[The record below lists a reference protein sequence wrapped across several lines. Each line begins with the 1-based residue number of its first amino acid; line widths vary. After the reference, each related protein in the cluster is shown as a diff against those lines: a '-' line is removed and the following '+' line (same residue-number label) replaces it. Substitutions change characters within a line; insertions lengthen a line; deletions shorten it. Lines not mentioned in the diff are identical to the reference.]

1 MDVMMPLL
9 FYDGKEDGRGWM
21 ENLLAAVRDQI
32 PALREGSTAENTLSA
47 GTEAAETDTAKQDS
61 NPGPGAERGQT
72 ESKEQ
77 GTEEDQKDGTQKDET
92 QKDGMEI
99 TEPEQTETGI
109 TEPAAGESASTAEPE
124 APQSVPEETIETGG
138 APREIL
144 YPEADTI
151 QETISP
157 DLLADPQA
165 LLNRF
170 FVVDPNTS
178 VLPGEIDGSTL
189 LGKDLTLPEN
199 AEGPQILIYHTHS
212 QETFADSRPGERA
225 DTVIGLG
232 DDLQELLE
240 KQYGYEVL
248 HITEAFDM
256 KEGCLERSRAYNYAE
271 PVIAAA
277 LEEHPS
283 IQVVID
289 LHRDGV
295 NGSKRLVTEINGK
308 PTAQIMFFNGLSRT
322 KESGE
327 LTSLP
332 NPYQAENLAFS
343 FQMEYEAKQYYPG
356 FSRCIY
362 LKGYRYNLHLRPR
375 SVLLEV
381 GAQTNTVEEVKNA
394 MGPFADILH
403 KVLLGTET
411 LDVNNLLVEGKSN
424 DIINKLVPGIV
435 GNLFHGG
442 TNGLSPSGNRDPKGD
457 TKNDGKMDCT
467 TSHLTAD
474 DVLAANVKDNGDGTI
489 TMVIQPKEALLSTP
503 GEDSQG
509 RFFNSLGDIS
519 SVVESISV
527 LSFSQGTV
535 KDNFVVDYKGGT
547 GTFVIDTKTNEITKA
562 DYTMLVHIDV
572 KHANVT
578 VLKDKSA
585 SLDITYKCQYPASD
599 DYLAGKNIGLTRVK

>member
-32 PALREGSTAENTLSA
+32 PALREGSTAENKLSA

-199 AEGPQILIYHTHS
+199 AE
-212 QETFADSRPGERA
+212 AR
-225 DTVIGLG
+225 
-232 DDLQELLE
+232 
-240 KQYGYEVL
+240 
-248 HITEAFDM
+248 
-256 KEGCLERSRAYNYAE
+256 
-271 PVIAAA
+271 
-277 LEEHPS
+277 
-283 IQVVID
+283 
-289 LHRDGV
+289 
-295 NGSKRLVTEINGK
+295 
-308 PTAQIMFFNGLSRT
+308 
-322 KESGE
+322 
-327 LTSLP
+327 
-332 NPYQAENLAFS
+332 
-343 FQMEYEAKQYYPG
+343 
-356 FSRCIY
+356 
-362 LKGYRYNLHLRPR
+362 
-375 SVLLEV
+375 
-381 GAQTNTVEEVKNA
+381 
-394 MGPFADILH
+394 
-403 KVLLGTET
+403 
-411 LDVNNLLVEGKSN
+411 
-424 DIINKLVPGIV
+424 
-435 GNLFHGG
+435 
-442 TNGLSPSGNRDPKGD
+442 
-457 TKNDGKMDCT
+457 
-467 TSHLTAD
+467 
-474 DVLAANVKDNGDGTI
+474 
-489 TMVIQPKEALLSTP
+489 
-503 GEDSQG
+503 
-509 RFFNSLGDIS
+509 RF
-519 SVVESISV
+519 
-527 LSFSQGTV
+527 
-535 KDNFVVDYKGGT
+535 
-547 GTFVIDTKTNEITKA
+547 
-562 DYTMLVHIDV
+562 
-572 KHANVT
+572 
-578 VLKDKSA
+578 
-585 SLDITYKCQYPASD
+585 
-599 DYLAGKNIGLTRVK
+599 

>member
-1 MDVMMPLL
+1 MWNARRNGRWFGWGCLFLSYSILLFRSAAVLRKNHFSEGKVLLQRAAAQAEQLSVDVMMPLL

-47 GTEAAETDTAKQDS
+47 GKKAAETDTAKQDS
-61 NPGPGAERGQT
+61 NPGPGAESGQT

-77 GTEEDQKDGTQKDET
+77 GTEEDQKDETQKDET

-99 TEPEQTETGI
+99 ME
-109 TEPAAGESASTAEPE
+109 
-124 APQSVPEETIETGG
+124 PEETIETGG

-256 KEGCLERSRAYNYAE
+256 KEGCLDRSRAYNYAE

-394 MGPFADILH
+394 MGPFSDILH
-403 KVLLGTET
+403 KVLS
-411 LDVNNLLVEGKSN
+411 GKS
-424 DIINKLVPGIV
+424 
-435 GNLFHGG
+435 
-442 TNGLSPSGNRDPKGD
+442 
-457 TKNDGKMDCT
+457 
-467 TSHLTAD
+467 
-474 DVLAANVKDNGDGTI
+474 
-489 TMVIQPKEALLSTP
+489 
-503 GEDSQG
+503 
-509 RFFNSLGDIS
+509 
-519 SVVESISV
+519 
-527 LSFSQGTV
+527 
-535 KDNFVVDYKGGT
+535 
-547 GTFVIDTKTNEITKA
+547 
-562 DYTMLVHIDV
+562 
-572 KHANVT
+572 
-578 VLKDKSA
+578 
-585 SLDITYKCQYPASD
+585 PAS
-599 DYLAGKNIGLTRVK
+599 GG

>member
-32 PALREGSTAENTLSA
+32 PALREGSTVENTLSA

-212 QETFADSRPGERA
+212 QEGFADSVPGDPSTTIVGAGEYLA
-225 DTVIGLG
+225 
-232 DDLQELLE
+232 ELLRNR
-240 KQYGYEVL
+240 GYKGMHVTSVYDLIDGEL
-248 HITEAFDM
+248 DRSEAY
-256 KEGCLERSRAYNYAE
+256 SRAEEEISQILA
-271 PVIAAA
+271 
-277 LEEHPS
+277 EHPS
-283 IQVVID
+283 IQSVID

-295 NGSKRLVTEINGK
+295 AEGTRLVTELNGK
-308 PTAQIMFFNGLSRT
+308 TMARFMFFNGLSRT
-322 KESGE
+322 RKNGPIEY
-327 LTSLP
+327 LH
-332 NPYQAENLAFS
+332 NPYIEDNLALTL
-343 FQMEYEAKQYYPG
+343 QLKLTCDQYYPG
-356 FSRCIY
+356 LARNIY
-362 LKGYRYNLHLRPR
+362 LKSLRYNLHLSPKA
-375 SVLLEV
+375 LLIEA
-381 GAQTNTVEEVKNA
+381 GAQTNTLQE
-394 MGPFADILH
+394 ILNTMEP
-403 KVLLGTET
+403 L
-411 LDVNNLLVEGKSN
+411 
-424 DIINKLVPGIV
+424 
-435 GNLFHGG
+435 
-442 TNGLSPSGNRDPKGD
+442 
-457 TKNDGKMDCT
+457 
-467 TSHLTAD
+467 A
-474 DVLAANVKDNGDGTI
+474 DVLD
-489 TMVIQPKEALLSTP
+489 
-503 GEDSQG
+503 
-509 RFFNSLGDIS
+509 
-519 SVVESISV
+519 
-527 LSFSQGTV
+527 TV
-535 KDNFVVDYKGGT
+535 FGG
-547 GTFVIDTKTNEITKA
+547 
-562 DYTMLVHIDV
+562 
-572 KHANVT
+572 
-578 VLKDKSA
+578 
-585 SLDITYKCQYPASD
+585 
-599 DYLAGKNIGLTRVK
+599 

>member
-1 MDVMMPLL
+1 MWNARRNGRWFGWGCLFLSCSILLFRSAAVIRKNHFSEGKVLLQRAAAQAEQLSVDVMMPLL

-99 TEPEQTETGI
+99 TEPE
-109 TEPAAGESASTAEPE
+109 A
-124 APQSVPEETIETGG
+124 TIETGG

-256 KEGCLERSRAYNYAE
+256 KEGCLDRSRAYNYAE

-403 KVLLGTET
+403 KVLS
-411 LDVNNLLVEGKSN
+411 GKS
-424 DIINKLVPGIV
+424 
-435 GNLFHGG
+435 
-442 TNGLSPSGNRDPKGD
+442 
-457 TKNDGKMDCT
+457 
-467 TSHLTAD
+467 
-474 DVLAANVKDNGDGTI
+474 
-489 TMVIQPKEALLSTP
+489 
-503 GEDSQG
+503 
-509 RFFNSLGDIS
+509 
-519 SVVESISV
+519 
-527 LSFSQGTV
+527 
-535 KDNFVVDYKGGT
+535 
-547 GTFVIDTKTNEITKA
+547 
-562 DYTMLVHIDV
+562 
-572 KHANVT
+572 
-578 VLKDKSA
+578 
-585 SLDITYKCQYPASD
+585 PAS
-599 DYLAGKNIGLTRVK
+599 GG

>member
-1 MDVMMPLL
+1 MWNARRNGRWFGWGCLFLSCSILLFRSAAVLRKNHFSEGKVLLQRAAAQAEQLSVDVMMPLL

-32 PALREGSTAENTLSA
+32 PALREGSTAENKLSA

-199 AEGPQILIYHTHS
+199 AEGPQSSDLSYP
-212 QETFADSRPGERA
+212 FAGNLRRFRPGERA

-308 PTAQIMFFNGLSRT
+308 PTAQIMFST
-322 KESGE
+322 
-327 LTSLP
+327 
-332 NPYQAENLAFS
+332 AFP
-343 FQMEYEAKQYYPG
+343 ARK
-356 FSRCIY
+356 
-362 LKGYRYNLHLRPR
+362 K
-375 SVLLEV
+375 
-381 GAQTNTVEEVKNA
+381 
-394 MGPFADILH
+394 
-403 KVLLGTET
+403 
-411 LDVNNLLVEGKSN
+411 
-424 DIINKLVPGIV
+424 
-435 GNLFHGG
+435 
-442 TNGLSPSGNRDPKGD
+442 
-457 TKNDGKMDCT
+457 
-467 TSHLTAD
+467 
-474 DVLAANVKDNGDGTI
+474 AAN
-489 TMVIQPKEALLSTP
+489 
-503 GEDSQG
+503 
-509 RFFNSLGDIS
+509 
-519 SVVESISV
+519 
-527 LSFSQGTV
+527 
-535 KDNFVVDYKGGT
+535 
-547 GTFVIDTKTNEITKA
+547 
-562 DYTMLVHIDV
+562 
-572 KHANVT
+572 
-578 VLKDKSA
+578 
-585 SLDITYKCQYPASD
+585 
-599 DYLAGKNIGLTRVK
+599 

>member
-1 MDVMMPLL
+1 MWNARRNGRWFGWGCLFLSCSILLFRSAAVLRKNHFSEGKVLLQRAAAQAEQLSVDVMMPLL

-47 GTEAAETDTAKQDS
+47 GKEAAETDTAKQDS

-77 GTEEDQKDGTQKDET
+77 GTEEDQKDETQKDET

-99 TEPEQTETGI
+99 TEPE
-109 TEPAAGESASTAEPE
+109 
-124 APQSVPEETIETGG
+124 ETIETGG
-138 APREIL
+138 ALREIL

-256 KEGCLERSRAYNYAE
+256 KEGCLDRSRAYNYAE

-403 KVLLGTET
+403 KVLS
-411 LDVNNLLVEGKSN
+411 GKS
-424 DIINKLVPGIV
+424 
-435 GNLFHGG
+435 
-442 TNGLSPSGNRDPKGD
+442 
-457 TKNDGKMDCT
+457 
-467 TSHLTAD
+467 
-474 DVLAANVKDNGDGTI
+474 
-489 TMVIQPKEALLSTP
+489 
-503 GEDSQG
+503 
-509 RFFNSLGDIS
+509 
-519 SVVESISV
+519 
-527 LSFSQGTV
+527 
-535 KDNFVVDYKGGT
+535 
-547 GTFVIDTKTNEITKA
+547 
-562 DYTMLVHIDV
+562 
-572 KHANVT
+572 
-578 VLKDKSA
+578 
-585 SLDITYKCQYPASD
+585 PAS
-599 DYLAGKNIGLTRVK
+599 GG

>member
-1 MDVMMPLL
+1 M
-9 FYDGKEDGRGWM
+9 
-21 ENLLAAVRDQI
+21 NAVRWWQ
-32 PALREGSTAENTLSA
+32 R
-47 GTEAAETDTAKQDS
+47 
-61 NPGPGAERGQT
+61 
-72 ESKEQ
+72 
-77 GTEEDQKDGTQKDET
+77 
-92 QKDGMEI
+92 
-99 TEPEQTETGI
+99 
-109 TEPAAGESASTAEPE
+109 AAGLLMVLFLLTVGWKMRAFIWTAVQNAVVRSWYPVWGTNLRDI
-124 APQSVPEETIETGG
+124 PDSEEGKRHRLAGWKKQTQG
-138 APREIL
+138 
-144 YPEADTI
+144 EADPSYYKYLEE
-151 QETISP
+151 QEVRQEYM
-157 DLLADPQA
+157 DFLAQFSGSR
-165 LLNRF
+165 L
-170 FVVDPNTS
+170 VD
-178 VLPGEIDGSTL
+178 GTL
-189 LGKDLTLPEN
+189 LGKWNGLVHESGRQGGGETDEERLYSAGKNGEKTERANTAALVDSPRLRKKLEDYDYLIQHFFTIHPTASIDRSLMNAETFLSMDLTIRKDE
-199 AEGPQILIYHTHS
+199 ADGPQILIYHTHS

-343 FQMEYEAKQYYPG
+343 FQMEYEAEQYYPG

-394 MGPFADILH
+394 MGPFSDILH
-403 KVLLGTET
+403 KVLS
-411 LDVNNLLVEGKSN
+411 GKS
-424 DIINKLVPGIV
+424 
-435 GNLFHGG
+435 
-442 TNGLSPSGNRDPKGD
+442 
-457 TKNDGKMDCT
+457 
-467 TSHLTAD
+467 
-474 DVLAANVKDNGDGTI
+474 
-489 TMVIQPKEALLSTP
+489 
-503 GEDSQG
+503 
-509 RFFNSLGDIS
+509 
-519 SVVESISV
+519 
-527 LSFSQGTV
+527 
-535 KDNFVVDYKGGT
+535 
-547 GTFVIDTKTNEITKA
+547 
-562 DYTMLVHIDV
+562 
-572 KHANVT
+572 
-578 VLKDKSA
+578 
-585 SLDITYKCQYPASD
+585 PAS
-599 DYLAGKNIGLTRVK
+599 GG

>member
-1 MDVMMPLL
+1 MWNARRNGRWFGWGCLFLSCSILLFRSAAVLRKNHFSEGKVLLQRAAAQAEQLSVDVMMPLL

-47 GTEAAETDTAKQDS
+47 GTEAAETDTANQDS

-99 TEPEQTETGI
+99 ME
-109 TEPAAGESASTAEPE
+109 
-124 APQSVPEETIETGG
+124 PEETIETGG

-403 KVLLGTET
+403 KVLS
-411 LDVNNLLVEGKSN
+411 GKS
-424 DIINKLVPGIV
+424 
-435 GNLFHGG
+435 
-442 TNGLSPSGNRDPKGD
+442 
-457 TKNDGKMDCT
+457 
-467 TSHLTAD
+467 
-474 DVLAANVKDNGDGTI
+474 
-489 TMVIQPKEALLSTP
+489 
-503 GEDSQG
+503 
-509 RFFNSLGDIS
+509 
-519 SVVESISV
+519 
-527 LSFSQGTV
+527 
-535 KDNFVVDYKGGT
+535 
-547 GTFVIDTKTNEITKA
+547 
-562 DYTMLVHIDV
+562 
-572 KHANVT
+572 
-578 VLKDKSA
+578 
-585 SLDITYKCQYPASD
+585 PAS
-599 DYLAGKNIGLTRVK
+599 GG

>member
-1 MDVMMPLL
+1 MWNARRNGRWFGWGCLFLSCSILLFRSAAVIRKNHFSEGKVLLQRAAAQAEQLSVDVMMPLL

-32 PALREGSTAENTLSA
+32 PALRAGSTAENTLSA

-61 NPGPGAERGQT
+61 NPGPGAESGQT

-77 GTEEDQKDGTQKDET
+77 GTEEDQKDETQKDET

-99 TEPEQTETGI
+99 TEPE
-109 TEPAAGESASTAEPE
+109 A
-124 APQSVPEETIETGG
+124 TIETGG

-256 KEGCLERSRAYNYAE
+256 KEGCLDRSRAYNYAE

-403 KVLLGTET
+403 KVLS
-411 LDVNNLLVEGKSN
+411 GKS
-424 DIINKLVPGIV
+424 
-435 GNLFHGG
+435 
-442 TNGLSPSGNRDPKGD
+442 
-457 TKNDGKMDCT
+457 
-467 TSHLTAD
+467 
-474 DVLAANVKDNGDGTI
+474 
-489 TMVIQPKEALLSTP
+489 
-503 GEDSQG
+503 
-509 RFFNSLGDIS
+509 
-519 SVVESISV
+519 
-527 LSFSQGTV
+527 
-535 KDNFVVDYKGGT
+535 
-547 GTFVIDTKTNEITKA
+547 
-562 DYTMLVHIDV
+562 
-572 KHANVT
+572 
-578 VLKDKSA
+578 
-585 SLDITYKCQYPASD
+585 PAS
-599 DYLAGKNIGLTRVK
+599 GG

>member
-72 ESKEQ
+72 ESKEH

-199 AEGPQILIYHTHS
+199 AEGPQILIYHTHGS
-212 QETFADSRPGERA
+212 EGYADSVEGDPNTSVIAVGNRLTQILQ
-225 DTVIGLG
+225 DT
-232 DDLQELLE
+232 
-240 KQYGYEVL
+240 YGYHVL
-248 HITEAFDM
+248 HDTGIYDTD
-256 KEGCLERSRAYNYAE
+256 RDHAYN
-271 PVIAAA
+271 VAAPA
-277 LEEHPS
+277 IQKILQDHPS
-283 IQVVID
+283 IEVVID

-295 NGSKRLVTEINGK
+295 ADTTRLATNINGVDM
-308 PTAQIMFFNGLSRT
+308 AQVMFFNGLSKTTATGDIDYLR
-322 KESGE
+322 
-327 LTSLP
+327 
-332 NPYQAENLAFS
+332 NPYIEDNLAMS
-343 FQMEYEAKQYYPG
+343 LKMQLAATELYPG
-356 FSRCIY
+356 FTRKIY
-362 LKGYRYNLHLRPR
+362 LKSYRYNMHLCPK
-375 SVLLEV
+375 SLLIEV
-381 GAQTNTVEEVKNA
+381 GAQTNTLQEAVNA
-394 MGPFADILH
+394 MDPLAQVLD
-403 KVLLGTET
+403 KVLS
-411 LDVNNLLVEGKSN
+411 GK
-424 DIINKLVPGIV
+424 
-435 GNLFHGG
+435 
-442 TNGLSPSGNRDPKGD
+442 
-457 TKNDGKMDCT
+457 
-467 TSHLTAD
+467 
-474 DVLAANVKDNGDGTI
+474 
-489 TMVIQPKEALLSTP
+489 
-503 GEDSQG
+503 
-509 RFFNSLGDIS
+509 
-519 SVVESISV
+519 
-527 LSFSQGTV
+527 
-535 KDNFVVDYKGGT
+535 
-547 GTFVIDTKTNEITKA
+547 
-562 DYTMLVHIDV
+562 
-572 KHANVT
+572 
-578 VLKDKSA
+578 
-585 SLDITYKCQYPASD
+585 
-599 DYLAGKNIGLTRVK
+599 

>member
-99 TEPEQTETGI
+99 TEPE
-109 TEPAAGESASTAEPE
+109 A
-124 APQSVPEETIETGG
+124 TIETGG

-199 AEGPQILIYHTHS
+199 GEGPQILIYHTHS

-225 DTVIGLG
+225 DTVLGLG

-256 KEGCLERSRAYNYAE
+256 KEGCLDRSRAYNYAE

-403 KVLLGTET
+403 KVLS
-411 LDVNNLLVEGKSN
+411 GKS
-424 DIINKLVPGIV
+424 
-435 GNLFHGG
+435 
-442 TNGLSPSGNRDPKGD
+442 
-457 TKNDGKMDCT
+457 
-467 TSHLTAD
+467 
-474 DVLAANVKDNGDGTI
+474 
-489 TMVIQPKEALLSTP
+489 
-503 GEDSQG
+503 
-509 RFFNSLGDIS
+509 
-519 SVVESISV
+519 
-527 LSFSQGTV
+527 
-535 KDNFVVDYKGGT
+535 
-547 GTFVIDTKTNEITKA
+547 
-562 DYTMLVHIDV
+562 
-572 KHANVT
+572 
-578 VLKDKSA
+578 
-585 SLDITYKCQYPASD
+585 PAS
-599 DYLAGKNIGLTRVK
+599 GG

>member
-1 MDVMMPLL
+1 MWNARRNGRWFGWGCLFLSCSILLFRSAAVLRKNHFSEGKVLLQRAAEQAEQLSVDVMMPLL

-99 TEPEQTETGI
+99 TEPE
-109 TEPAAGESASTAEPE
+109 
-124 APQSVPEETIETGG
+124 ETIETGG

-165 LLNRF
+165 LLKRF

-256 KEGCLERSRAYNYAE
+256 KEGCLDRSRAYNYAE

-403 KVLLGTET
+403 KVLS
-411 LDVNNLLVEGKSN
+411 GKS
-424 DIINKLVPGIV
+424 
-435 GNLFHGG
+435 
-442 TNGLSPSGNRDPKGD
+442 
-457 TKNDGKMDCT
+457 
-467 TSHLTAD
+467 
-474 DVLAANVKDNGDGTI
+474 
-489 TMVIQPKEALLSTP
+489 
-503 GEDSQG
+503 
-509 RFFNSLGDIS
+509 
-519 SVVESISV
+519 
-527 LSFSQGTV
+527 
-535 KDNFVVDYKGGT
+535 
-547 GTFVIDTKTNEITKA
+547 
-562 DYTMLVHIDV
+562 
-572 KHANVT
+572 
-578 VLKDKSA
+578 
-585 SLDITYKCQYPASD
+585 PAS
-599 DYLAGKNIGLTRVK
+599 GG

>member
-21 ENLLAAVRDQI
+21 GNLLAAVRDQI

-99 TEPEQTETGI
+99 TEPE
-109 TEPAAGESASTAEPE
+109 A
-124 APQSVPEETIETGG
+124 TIETGG

-403 KVLLGTET
+403 KVLS
-411 LDVNNLLVEGKSN
+411 GKS
-424 DIINKLVPGIV
+424 PAT
-435 GNLFHGG
+435 GG
-442 TNGLSPSGNRDPKGD
+442 
-457 TKNDGKMDCT
+457 
-467 TSHLTAD
+467 
-474 DVLAANVKDNGDGTI
+474 
-489 TMVIQPKEALLSTP
+489 
-503 GEDSQG
+503 
-509 RFFNSLGDIS
+509 
-519 SVVESISV
+519 
-527 LSFSQGTV
+527 
-535 KDNFVVDYKGGT
+535 
-547 GTFVIDTKTNEITKA
+547 
-562 DYTMLVHIDV
+562 
-572 KHANVT
+572 
-578 VLKDKSA
+578 
-585 SLDITYKCQYPASD
+585 
-599 DYLAGKNIGLTRVK
+599 

>member
-157 DLLADPQA
+157 DLLADQQA

-178 VLPGEIDGSTL
+178 VLSGEIDGSTL

-240 KQYGYEVL
+240 SS
-248 HITEAFDM
+248 T
-256 KEGCLERSRAYNYAE
+256 
-271 PVIAAA
+271 
-277 LEEHPS
+277 
-283 IQVVID
+283 
-289 LHRDGV
+289 
-295 NGSKRLVTEINGK
+295 
-308 PTAQIMFFNGLSRT
+308 
-322 KESGE
+322 
-327 LTSLP
+327 
-332 NPYQAENLAFS
+332 
-343 FQMEYEAKQYYPG
+343 
-356 FSRCIY
+356 
-362 LKGYRYNLHLRPR
+362 
-375 SVLLEV
+375 
-381 GAQTNTVEEVKNA
+381 
-394 MGPFADILH
+394 
-403 KVLLGTET
+403 
-411 LDVNNLLVEGKSN
+411 
-424 DIINKLVPGIV
+424 
-435 GNLFHGG
+435 
-442 TNGLSPSGNRDPKGD
+442 D
-457 TKNDGKMDCT
+457 TKCFILQR
-467 TSHLTAD
+467 HLT
-474 DVLAANVKDNGDGTI
+474 
-489 TMVIQPKEALLSTP
+489 
-503 GEDSQG
+503 
-509 RFFNSLGDIS
+509 
-519 SVVESISV
+519 
-527 LSFSQGTV
+527 
-535 KDNFVVDYKGGT
+535 
-547 GTFVIDTKTNEITKA
+547 
-562 DYTMLVHIDV
+562 
-572 KHANVT
+572 
-578 VLKDKSA
+578 
-585 SLDITYKCQYPASD
+585 
-599 DYLAGKNIGLTRVK
+599 

>member
-1 MDVMMPLL
+1 MWNARRNGRWFGWGCLFLSCSILLFRSAAVLRKNHFLEGKVLLQRAAAQAEQLSVDVMMPLL

-157 DLLADPQA
+157 DLLADQQA

-212 QETFADSRPGERA
+212 QEAFADSEEGNIS
-225 DTVIGLG
+225 DTIVGMGNYLT
-232 DDLQELLE
+232 ELLE
-240 KQYGYEVL
+240 NKYGYNVI
-248 HITEAFDM
+248 HNTSVFDM
-256 KEGCLERSRAYNYAE
+256 IDGVLDRNTAYNLAE
-271 PVIAAA
+271 TEISSILAANPTV
-277 LEEHPS
+277 E
-283 IQVVID
+283 VVID
-289 LHRDGV
+289 LHRDGLD
-295 NGSKRLVTEINGK
+295 GEKLVTQIDGK
-308 PTAQIMFFNGLSRT
+308 QVAKIMFFNGLSRT
-322 KESGE
+322 ARNGNVDY
-327 LTSLP
+327 LP
-332 NPYQAENLAFS
+332 NPYIEENLAFS
-343 FQMEYEAKQYYPG
+343 FQLQIKAQEYYPG
-356 FSRCIY
+356 FTRHIY
-362 LKGYRYNLHLRPR
+362 LQSLRYNLHLKPR
-375 SVLLEV
+375 ALLIEA
-381 GAQTNTVEEVKNA
+381 GSQLNTVEEEKNA
-394 MGPFADILH
+394 MEPLADIL
-403 KVLLGTET
+403 
-411 LDVNNLLVEGKSN
+411 D
-424 DIINKLVPGIV
+424 
-435 GNLFHGG
+435 
-442 TNGLSPSGNRDPKGD
+442 R
-457 TKNDGKMDCT
+457 
-467 TSHLTAD
+467 
-474 DVLAANVKDNGDGTI
+474 VLA
-489 TMVIQPKEALLSTP
+489 
-503 GEDSQG
+503 G
-509 RFFNSLGDIS
+509 R
-519 SVVESISV
+519 
-527 LSFSQGTV
+527 
-535 KDNFVVDYKGGT
+535 
-547 GTFVIDTKTNEITKA
+547 
-562 DYTMLVHIDV
+562 
-572 KHANVT
+572 
-578 VLKDKSA
+578 
-585 SLDITYKCQYPASD
+585 
-599 DYLAGKNIGLTRVK
+599 

>member
-1 MDVMMPLL
+1 M
-9 FYDGKEDGRGWM
+9 
-21 ENLLAAVRDQI
+21 NAVRWWQ
-32 PALREGSTAENTLSA
+32 R
-47 GTEAAETDTAKQDS
+47 
-61 NPGPGAERGQT
+61 
-72 ESKEQ
+72 
-77 GTEEDQKDGTQKDET
+77 
-92 QKDGMEI
+92 
-99 TEPEQTETGI
+99 
-109 TEPAAGESASTAEPE
+109 AAGLLMVLFLLTVGWKMRAFIWTAVQNAVVRSWYPVWGTNLRDI
-124 APQSVPEETIETGG
+124 PDSEEGKRHRLAGWKKQTQG
-138 APREIL
+138 
-144 YPEADTI
+144 EADPSYYKYLEE
-151 QETISP
+151 QEVRQEYT
-157 DLLADPQA
+157 DFLAQFSGSR
-165 LLNRF
+165 L
-170 FVVDPNTS
+170 VD
-178 VLPGEIDGSTL
+178 GTL
-189 LGKDLTLPEN
+189 LGKWNGLVHESRRQGGGETDEERLYSAGKNGEKTERANPAALVDSPRLRKKLEDYDYLIQHFFTIHPTASIDRSLMNAETFLSMDLTIRKDE
-199 AEGPQILIYHTHS
+199 ADGPQILIYHTHS

-403 KVLLGTET
+403 KVLS
-411 LDVNNLLVEGKSN
+411 GKS
-424 DIINKLVPGIV
+424 
-435 GNLFHGG
+435 
-442 TNGLSPSGNRDPKGD
+442 
-457 TKNDGKMDCT
+457 
-467 TSHLTAD
+467 
-474 DVLAANVKDNGDGTI
+474 
-489 TMVIQPKEALLSTP
+489 
-503 GEDSQG
+503 
-509 RFFNSLGDIS
+509 
-519 SVVESISV
+519 
-527 LSFSQGTV
+527 
-535 KDNFVVDYKGGT
+535 
-547 GTFVIDTKTNEITKA
+547 
-562 DYTMLVHIDV
+562 
-572 KHANVT
+572 
-578 VLKDKSA
+578 
-585 SLDITYKCQYPASD
+585 PAS
-599 DYLAGKNIGLTRVK
+599 GG

>member
-157 DLLADPQA
+157 DLLADQQA

-178 VLPGEIDGSTL
+178 VLSGEIDGSTL

-212 QETFADSRPGERA
+212 QETFTDSIPGNAQTGIMGVGEVLAEILR
-225 DTVIGLG
+225 
-232 DDLQELLE
+232 
-240 KQYGYEVL
+240 KQYGYNVMHHMGQYDVEKR
-248 HITEAFDM
+248 DY
-256 KEGCLERSRAYNYAE
+256 AYSNSL
-271 PVIAAA
+271 PA
-277 LEEHPS
+277 LEALLLENPS
-283 IQVVID
+283 IEVVID

-343 FQMEYEAKQYYPG
+343 FQMEYEAEQYYPG

-394 MGPFADILH
+394 MGPFSDILH
-403 KVLLGTET
+403 KVLS
-411 LDVNNLLVEGKSN
+411 GKS
-424 DIINKLVPGIV
+424 
-435 GNLFHGG
+435 
-442 TNGLSPSGNRDPKGD
+442 
-457 TKNDGKMDCT
+457 
-467 TSHLTAD
+467 
-474 DVLAANVKDNGDGTI
+474 
-489 TMVIQPKEALLSTP
+489 
-503 GEDSQG
+503 
-509 RFFNSLGDIS
+509 
-519 SVVESISV
+519 
-527 LSFSQGTV
+527 
-535 KDNFVVDYKGGT
+535 
-547 GTFVIDTKTNEITKA
+547 
-562 DYTMLVHIDV
+562 
-572 KHANVT
+572 
-578 VLKDKSA
+578 
-585 SLDITYKCQYPASD
+585 PAS
-599 DYLAGKNIGLTRVK
+599 GG

>member
-1 MDVMMPLL
+1 MWNARRNGRWFGWGCLFLSCSILLFRSAAVLRKNHFLEGKVLLQRAAAQAEQLSVDVMMPLL

-72 ESKEQ
+72 ESKEH

-240 KQYGYEVL
+240 SS
-248 HITEAFDM
+248 T
-256 KEGCLERSRAYNYAE
+256 
-271 PVIAAA
+271 
-277 LEEHPS
+277 
-283 IQVVID
+283 
-289 LHRDGV
+289 
-295 NGSKRLVTEINGK
+295 
-308 PTAQIMFFNGLSRT
+308 
-322 KESGE
+322 
-327 LTSLP
+327 
-332 NPYQAENLAFS
+332 
-343 FQMEYEAKQYYPG
+343 
-356 FSRCIY
+356 
-362 LKGYRYNLHLRPR
+362 
-375 SVLLEV
+375 
-381 GAQTNTVEEVKNA
+381 
-394 MGPFADILH
+394 
-403 KVLLGTET
+403 
-411 LDVNNLLVEGKSN
+411 
-424 DIINKLVPGIV
+424 
-435 GNLFHGG
+435 
-442 TNGLSPSGNRDPKGD
+442 D
-457 TKNDGKMDCT
+457 TKCFILQR
-467 TSHLTAD
+467 HL
-474 DVLAANVKDNGDGTI
+474 I
-489 TMVIQPKEALLSTP
+489 
-503 GEDSQG
+503 
-509 RFFNSLGDIS
+509 
-519 SVVESISV
+519 
-527 LSFSQGTV
+527 
-535 KDNFVVDYKGGT
+535 
-547 GTFVIDTKTNEITKA
+547 
-562 DYTMLVHIDV
+562 
-572 KHANVT
+572 
-578 VLKDKSA
+578 
-585 SLDITYKCQYPASD
+585 
-599 DYLAGKNIGLTRVK
+599 